1 MRIYVDLDNTFLDSA
16 SRLVDFKPTYEPE
29 KQLSYELKK
38 DLLNHFSNPQ
48 FYQVGEIKVN
58 EEVERYLEGLAG
70 SHTEDICFISLSPN
84 KEIAEKKRELL
95 DKLGYGNSAFMS
107 FYSVRQEEKVLAR
120 LLQSAKDSSD
130 AVVFVDD
137 NPYRILKYQD
147 NQANYK
153 VVRHP
158 YTVGRYPTHV
168 YVASANYYRLPNY

>member
-120 LLQSAKDSSD
+120 LLHSAKDSSD

>member
-1 MRIYVDLDNTFLDSA
+1 MCVYVDLDNTLLDSA

-29 KQLSYELKK
+29 KQLSYELRRE
-38 DLLNHFSNPQ
+38 LLKHFSNPQ

-58 EEVERYLEGLAG
+58 GEVERYLEGLVG
-70 SHTEDICFISLSPN
+70 SHTDDICFISLSPS

-95 DKLGYGNSAFMS
+95 NELGYGDSALLS
-107 FYSVRQEEKVLAR
+107 FYNLRQEEKMLAR
-120 LLQSAKDSSD
+120 LIQSAKDRSEPT
-130 AVVFVDD
+130 VFVDD
-137 NPYRILKYQD
+137 NPYRILKFQD

-168 YVASANYYRLPNY
+168 YVASANYYR

>member
-107 FYSVRQEEKVLAR
+107 FYSVKQEEKVLAR

-130 AVVFVDD
+130 TVVFIDD

-147 NQANYK
+147 NQAEYR

-158 YTVGRYPTHV
+158 YTVGRYPIHV
-168 YVASANYYRLPNY
+168 YVASANYYN

>member
-1 MRIYVDLDNTFLDSA
+1 MRVYVDLDNTLLDSA

-38 DLLNHFSNPQ
+38 DLLKHFSNPR
-48 FYQVGEIKVN
+48 FYQYGEIAVN
-58 EEVERYLEGLAG
+58 ERVEGYLQGLVG
-70 SHTEDICFISLSPN
+70 SNFEDICFISLSPN

-95 DKLGYGNSAFMS
+95 NHLGYGSSAFMS
-107 FYSVRQEEKVLAR
+107 FYSLKQEEKVLAR
-120 LLQSAKDSSD
+120 ILQSAKDSSD
-130 AVVFVDD
+130 KVVFVDD

-168 YVASANYYRLPNY
+168 YVASANYYR

>member
-107 FYSVRQEEKVLAR
+107 FYSVKQEEKVLAR

-130 AVVFVDD
+130 KVVFIDD

-147 NQANYK
+147 NQAEYR

-158 YTVGRYPTHV
+158 YTVGRYLSHV
-168 YVASANYYRLPNY
+168 YVASANYYN

>member
-107 FYSVRQEEKVLAR
+107 FYTVKQEEKVLAR

-130 AVVFVDD
+130 KVVFIED

-147 NQANYK
+147 NQVEYR
-153 VVRHP
+153 VVRHS
-158 YTVGRYPTHV
+158 YTVGRYPSHV
-168 YVASANYYRLPNY
+168 YVASANYYK

>member
-1 MRIYVDLDNTFLDSA
+1 MRVYVDLDNTLLGSA

-38 DLLNHFSNPQ
+38 ELLKHFSNPR
-48 FYQVGEIKVN
+48 FYEVGEIKVN
-58 EEVERYLEGLAG
+58 EEVEWYLEGFVG
-70 SHTEDICFISLSPN
+70 SHTEDICFISFNPN

-107 FYSVRQEEKVLAR
+107 FYSVKQEEKVLAC

-130 AVVFVDD
+130 KVVFIDD

-147 NQANYK
+147 NQAEYR

-158 YTVGRYPTHV
+158 YTVGRYPSHV
-168 YVASANYYRLPNY
+168 YVASANYYN

>member
-1 MRIYVDLDNTFLDSA
+1 MRVYVDLDNTLLDSA

-38 DLLNHFSNPQ
+38 ELLKHFSNPQ
-48 FYQVGEIKVN
+48 FYERVEGYVQGLVGSN
-58 EEVERYLEGLAG
+58 L
-70 SHTEDICFISLSPN
+70 EDICFISLSPN

-107 FYSVRQEEKVLAR
+107 FYSLRQEEKVLAR

-130 AVVFVDD
+130 TVVFVDD
-137 NPYRILKYQD
+137 NPYRILTFQD

-158 YTVGRYPTHV
+158 YTVGRYPSHV
-168 YVASANYYRLPNY
+168 YVASANYYK